1 MLVIWKKST
10 FTMVVRNTQKLILA
24 LEEGTPACQTQVA
37 KQKSPYRVHLVRNI
51 MCTAEMEEDSDGSYS
66 EYCVIQP

>member
-1 MLVIWKKST
+1 M
-10 FTMVVRNTQKLILA
+10 QKLILA
-24 LEEGTPACQTQVA
+24 LEEGTPARQTQVA